1 MSLRGEMLTAFP
13 QLQRSVCGLFAVR
26 KYFPTNGGFPGNTH
40 YICDIKSIN
49 MNIELYNL
57 LMKKY
62 QDSATVTS
70 YLRSKDWV
78 AEHAKRASTKFSWL
92 AVGTPVKHTIDGTTR
107 ISVVQSFIVNEHNLL
122 VNVGFG
128 NIWYHECVKPSAR
141 ELKKFDGDCL
151 VLSE

>member
-1 MSLRGEMLTAFP
+1 MVEFP
-13 QLQRSVCGLFAVR
+13 EDQS
-26 KYFPTNGGFPGNTH
+26 
-40 YICDIKSIN
+40 YICSIKSNN
-49 MNIELYNL
+49 MNIELFNL

-78 AEHAKRASTKFSWL
+78 ERHVRRASTDFSWL
-92 AVGTPVKHTIDGTTR
+92 AIGAPVKHTIDGTTR
-107 ISVVQSFIVNEHNLL
+107 ISVVQSFIVNEHNVL

-128 NIWYHECVKPSAR
+128 NVWYHECKKPLVK

-151 VLSE
+151 VID